1 MIQDFAFASV
11 HNPEE
16 HLVFIVGMLELAHKA
31 VILHT
36 FTEGYT
42 K

>member
-1 MIQDFAFASV
+1 
-11 HNPEE
+11 
-16 HLVFIVGMLELAHKA
+16 MLELAHKA

-42 K
+42 KWTKAD